1 MGSVE
6 EMSGEER
13 PVEHRPLRVA
23 TLFSGVGAFEQAL
36 KQMGVNHRIVFA
48 CDNGER
54 YLKTTQAEIVEA
66 TRGYGQKQIEAYV
79 KALYDKTKK
88 PNRVKE
94 SYFANYDI
102 DESRWYDDVRFMDG
116 TQFTNKVDILVGG
129 SPCQSFSTYGKKLGL
144 EDTRGTLFYDYA
156 RMVRDVNPKV
166 FVFENVKGL
175 LIHDNGKTWET
186 IRAVFE
192 ELNYE
197 IGVPQVLN
205 AKDYGLPQSR
215 RRLFV
220 VGIRKDLNRPM
231 FQYPAKIDLGKVTAR
246 DYLMPDDKVPLKYF
260 LPVMGFRWTTEKDR
274 NQNKARINRDIIG
287 CQTATQQFNWSGD
300 FRFCPP
306 QPRFD
311 GHPEIHIGEYGG
323 ERGAVRKLTPEE
335 CFRLMGFENFKIV
348 VDDKTAYRQ
357 AGNSIAV
364 PVMKALTREILAQVF
379 PNRDFTAV

>member
-1 MGSVE
+1 MSE
-6 EMSGEER
+6 EKK

-36 KQMGVNHRIVFA
+36 KQLGIKHRIVFA

-54 YLKTTQAEIVEA
+54 YLKQKYDEIIEA
-66 TRGYGQKQIEAYV
+66 TRGMDDKQILAYV
-79 KALYDKTKK
+79 DGLYKQTKK
-88 PNRVKE
+88 ENLVKK

-102 DESRWYDDVRFMDG
+102 DEDRWFDDVRFMNGKD
-116 TQFTNKVDILVGG
+116 FTNQVDILVGG

-156 RMVRDVNPKV
+156 RMIKDVNPKV
-166 FVFENVKGL
+166 FIYENVKGL
-175 LIHDNGKTWET
+175 LCHDKGHTWET
-186 IRAVFE
+186 IRVVFE

-220 VGIRKDLNRPM
+220 VGIRKDLQKPM
-231 FQYPAKIDLGKVTAR
+231 FQYPQPVKLEKMAT
-246 DYLMPDDKVPLKYF
+246 DYLVPDTEVPLKYF
-260 LPVMGFRWTTEKDR
+260 LPVMGFRWTTEKER

-300 FRFCPP
+300 FRFCPT
-306 QPRFD
+306 QARFAED
-311 GHPEIHIGEYGG
+311 ANIHIGEYNGVQ
-323 ERGAVRKLTPEE
+323 GAVRKLMPKE
-335 CFRLMGFENFKIV
+335 CFALMGFENFKIE

-357 AGNSIAV
+357 SGNSIAV
-364 PVMKALTREILAQVF
+364 PVMKALVREILAQVF
-379 PNRDFTAV
+379 PTRDFNL